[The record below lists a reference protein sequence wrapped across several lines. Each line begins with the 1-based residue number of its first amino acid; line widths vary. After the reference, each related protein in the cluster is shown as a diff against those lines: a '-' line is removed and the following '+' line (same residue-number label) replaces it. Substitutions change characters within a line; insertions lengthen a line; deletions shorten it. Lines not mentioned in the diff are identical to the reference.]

1 MQMDNNTLNLITVT
15 GPDCPGIIAGI
26 TSVLAA
32 NGADI
37 EDVSMTRLCGNFA
50 MMLVA
55 KSSKNWIRLKDDL
68 CLAGRDKGVRVSV
81 DEIAKFVHIEESN
94 IYVSGIGP
102 NRVGIVSSISAV
114 LAEHGANINEMTTR
128 LLLGT
133 SGEIYVIRVEATY
146 AGNMDSLK
154 AALDGMG
161 QSLGIETRLELLERV
176 DL

>member
-1 MQMDNNTLNLITVT
+1 MQMDNNTLRLITVT

-26 TSVLAA
+26 TSVLAVS
-32 NGADI
+32 GADI

-55 KSSKNWIRLKDDL
+55 KSSKDWIRLKDDL
-68 CLAGRDKGVRVSV
+68 CIAGKSIGVRVSV
-81 DEIAKFVHIEESN
+81 DDIAKLIHVDESN

-102 NRVGIVSSISAV
+102 NRVGIVSSLSAL

-128 LLLGT
+128 LLQGT
-133 SGEIYVIRVEATY
+133 SCEIYVIRIEATY
-146 AGNMDSLK
+146 AGNMDHLK
-154 AALDGMG
+154 TAIDSMG